1 MANIHY
7 LITNFVLILILKN
20 HYMQAVE
27 RAVISKDWVT
37 IITLICFFLLV
48 LLKFVNQD
56 RLRRHL
62 MMNRSKSFMENE
74 LVENNAFFS
83 VFSVLFLIFSTL
95 SFSLLILTVIDFYLS
110 PEAFNFLNFLI
121 VSASLLAFQIL
132 QNLIQTGIRS
142 LFSINNKVVEVLLIS
157 QRSYVYSFSIF
168 IFLLNILFYYSDLNS
183 KYLIYGAILMLGAG
197 LLYFLNTNKKLIISK
212 LFYFI
217 LYLCAFKLAPLL
229 VLFKLIL

>member
-1 MANIHY
+1 
-7 LITNFVLILILKN
+7 
-20 HYMQAVE
+20 MQAVE
-27 RAVISKDWVT
+27 RAVTSKDWVT
-37 IITLICFFLLV
+37 IIVLVCFFLLV
-48 LLKFVNQD
+48 LLTFVNQD

-62 MMNRSKSFMENE
+62 MLNRSKSFMENE

-83 VFSVLFLIFSTL
+83 VFSLLFLVFSTL
-95 SFSLLILTVIDFYLS
+95 SFSLLILTTINFYLI
-110 PEAFNFLNFLI
+110 PDAFSFLNFSIISTSLI
-121 VSASLLAFQIL
+121 AFQVL
-132 QNLIQTGIRS
+132 QNLLQTGIRS
-142 LFSINNKVVEVLLIS
+142 LFSINTKVVEVLLIS

-168 IFLLNILFYYSDLNS
+168 VFLLNILFYYSDLNI
-183 KYLIYGAILMLGAG
+183 KYGIYGAILMLGVG